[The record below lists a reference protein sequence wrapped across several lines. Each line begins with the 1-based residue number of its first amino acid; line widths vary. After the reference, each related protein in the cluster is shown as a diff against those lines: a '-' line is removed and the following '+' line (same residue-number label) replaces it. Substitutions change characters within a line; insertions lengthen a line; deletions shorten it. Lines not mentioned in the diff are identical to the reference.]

1 MKVILKQ
8 DIKGVG
14 KKDQIINVSDGY
26 ANNYLIKNKL
36 AVAYTDTSK
45 KILDKQ
51 IQIRNDEEE
60 KVIANL
66 TEIKNKLND
75 KIIEF
80 KVKTGK
86 DDRVFGSISPKQI
99 KEELLKKDIKVE
111 KRQIKLDNNIV
122 SLGYHKVKIELS
134 FLFDLLAF
142 AVATSTEIILISS
155 FFLGICFNFFFF
167 SSGFL

>member
-1 MKVILKQ
+1 MKVILL
-8 DIKGVG
+8 
-14 KKDQIINVSDGY
+14 KDVKSQGRKDDIINVLDGY

-51 IQIRNDEEE
+51 IQIRNDEEA
-60 KVIANL
+60 KIVANL

-86 DDRVFGSISPKQI
+86 DDRVFGTVSSKQI
-99 KEELLKKDIKVE
+99 SDKINELGYDIDKKCILIDTP
-111 KRQIKLDNNIV
+111 LS
-122 SLGYHKVKIELS
+122 SLGTYKVKIKLHKIVE
-134 FLFDLLAF
+134 FN
-142 AVATSTEIILISS
+142 INIKLIK
-155 FFLGICFNFFFF
+155 
-167 SSGFL
+167 

>member
-1 MKVILKQ
+1 MKVILL
-8 DIKGVG
+8 
-14 KKDQIINVSDGY
+14 KDVKSQGRKDDIINVSDGY

-80 KVKTGK
+80 RVKTGK
-86 DDRVFGSISPKQI
+86 DDRVFGTVSSKQI
-99 KEELLKKDIKVE
+99 SDKINELGYDIDKKCILIDIP
-111 KRQIKLDNNIV
+111 LS
-122 SLGYHKVKIELS
+122 SLGTYKVKIKLHKKVE
-134 FLFDLLAF
+134 FN
-142 AVATSTEIILISS
+142 INIKLIK
-155 FFLGICFNFFFF
+155 
-167 SSGFL
+167 

>member
-1 MKVILKQ
+1 MKVILL
-8 DIKGVG
+8 
-14 KKDQIINVSDGY
+14 KDVKSQGRKDDIINVSDGY

-51 IQIRNDEEE
+51 IQIRNDEEA
-60 KVIANL
+60 KIVANL

-86 DDRVFGSISPKQI
+86 DDRVFGTVSSKQI
-99 KEELLKKDIKVE
+99 SDKINELGYDIDKKCVLIDTP
-111 KRQIKLDNNIV
+111 LS
-122 SLGYHKVKIELS
+122 SLGTYKVKIKLHKIVE
-134 FLFDLLAF
+134 FN
-142 AVATSTEIILISS
+142 INIKLIK
-155 FFLGICFNFFFF
+155 
-167 SSGFL
+167 

>member
-1 MKVILKQ
+1 MKVILL
-8 DIKGVG
+8 
-14 KKDQIINVSDGY
+14 KDVKSRGRKDDIINVSDGY

-51 IQIRNDEEE
+51 IQIRNDEEA
-60 KVIANL
+60 KIVANL

-86 DDRVFGSISPKQI
+86 DDRVFGTVSSKQI
-99 KEELLKKDIKVE
+99 SDKINELGYDIDKKCILIDTP
-111 KRQIKLDNNIV
+111 LS
-122 SLGYHKVKIELS
+122 SLGTYKVKIKLHKKVE
-134 FLFDLLAF
+134 FN
-142 AVATSTEIILISS
+142 INIKLIK
-155 FFLGICFNFFFF
+155 
-167 SSGFL
+167 